1 MTHTDLFNCVRPT
14 IVGTSVS
21 RRCGA
26 IVVVALIS
34 MSCSAR
40 RHLAPAEVDRP
51 VGRTSV
57 RILKEPEAGSADP
70 DRSGER
76 ITPAY
81 ASAENR
87 LPEYPAY
94 ALRAG
99 CRDGIVPVRVY
110 IGTDG
115 NVAAQQDVPSHP
127 LPSDEC
133 HMAFRAAVQGAV
145 KDWKFAPAFR
155 QKPVP
160 GPDPRAPIMRWEQSP
175 VTIYLD
181 FEFSFQVVQGRGVVH
196 TR

>member
-1 MTHTDLFNCVRPT
+1 VWRPA
-14 IVGTSVS
+14 VG

-34 MSCSAR
+34 TSCGAR
-40 RHLAPAEVDRP
+40 RHLVSPAVDSRE
-51 VGRTSV
+51 GRTSV
-57 RILKEPEAGSADP
+57 RILKEPEAESTDP
-70 DRSGER
+70 DPSEER

-81 ASAENR
+81 ASSENK

-110 IGTDG
+110 IGTNG
-115 NVAAQQDVPSHP
+115 NVAAQGDVPSRA
-127 LPSDEC
+127 LLSDQC
-133 HMAFRAAVQGAV
+133 HMAFRAAVQSAV
-145 KDWKFAPAFR
+145 RDWKFAPAFR
-155 QKPVP
+155 QKPMP

-175 VTIYLD
+175 ITIYLD
-181 FEFSFQVVQGRGVVH
+181 FEFSFQVVQGKGVVH